1 MPSQSNRF
9 DFVSPLRISE
19 QNVFTRI
26 DFGPASAG
34 PEIVRLRQTMN
45 ASLLRLAEALPE
57 SLREEANTILH
68 GYADGDFFRLY
79 YVPMWSFLH
88 HVMER
93 CGESRFN
100 LAAQDDAREAHAMA
114 LFLHLLDDHLCDGQL
129 RTTML
134 LLQLRTLAW
143 QRFLSS
149 SHSLS
154 LRLCLDPNLF
164 DKHTGSYITSLHRTE
179 QVPGVEAYE
188 HRFRR
193 QMGICTLVPRLVG
206 YASSGQ
212 AGSESL
218 VGIIEDFGIAWR
230 LLDDIQDIGADSC
243 KGEQTSV
250 WLELD
255 GEGRRCWE
263 ACRERFAAEG
273 SLDPVLFNKLTA
285 SIQETG
291 CLYRLFVR
299 IGQKLLGAARSAES
313 QGWLDMA
320 LELEQCGQGIPVF
333 YQTEG

>member
-1 MPSQSNRF
+1 MPLQPNRF
-9 DFVSPLRISE
+9 NSPLRITE
-19 QNVFTRI
+19 QTIFTRI

-34 PEIVRLRQTMN
+34 PEIVRLRQSMN

-57 SLREEANTILH
+57 SLREEANAILY

-88 HVMER
+88 HAIESSLD
-93 CGESRFN
+93 SRFN
-100 LAAQDDAREAHAMA
+100 QAMQHEAKEAHAMA

-143 QRFLSS
+143 QRFLSTS
-149 SHSLS
+149 RSLS
-154 LRLCLDPNLF
+154 TRLGLDPMLF
-164 DKHTGSYITSLHRTE
+164 DEHTASYITSLHQTE
-179 QVPGVEAYE
+179 QVLDAEAYE

-193 QMGICTLVPRLVG
+193 QMSICTLVPRLVG
-206 YASSGQ
+206 YASSGHT
-212 AGSESL
+212 GSESL

-230 LLDDIQDIGADSC
+230 LLDDIQDISADAC

-255 GEGRRCWE
+255 SEGRNCWE

-273 SLDPVLFNKLTA
+273 GSLNPALYDKLA
-285 SIQETG
+285 AFILETG

-299 IGQKLLGAARSAES
+299 IGQKLLGAARSAAS

-320 LELEQCGQGIPVF
+320 LELEQCRQGIPVF
-333 YQTEG
+333 YEMEG